1 MRIYLGLL
9 LALLLLG
16 TSTIW
21 TQTQPQTVCFYIKRQ
36 NLLNPEDGLTLFI
49 LNTRQRSP
57 ELQLRYQPKTKFIYL
72 GSTKPIAGAFP
83 TASEI
88 VQAFEERLLPFFT
101 EFDKRKL
108 STPAQ
113 YKDLFETLLS
123 GTHILKQVNLSAFG
137 IPDRTLVFD
146 ADAAELNPAPLKD
159 ANSAEA
165 MALYNFVAGE
175 WQERSTLLDYK
186 DRLLKSQDVLNL
198 IRRSTLESLFATT
211 SAAPQASLS
220 SEELLQIQKAE
231 ERATWAFLLSFLSLI
246 VVIYLAIISA
256 SNLRKKREQ
265 LSKLDA
271 KVKHLESK
279 LNKPFYQEVLQ
290 QADSSSTNFNP
301 KTIETLLLRLVA
313 LEKKLGV
320 ERATPAF
327 QSEMARRAQALISS
341 YQQRWSQTAPI
352 PQADL
357 VQKLLFLLDEFLTE
371 LALLDV
377 ELPLKTF
384 IQKSLIPHIDK
395 IDALFQ
401 AEPDAPLNTP
411 DSIQEYLRA
420 LMNIFGV
427 QEIEIKQKQ
436 SLFDHEKHEK
446 AGAILKTNYE
456 PGTVLKVIR
465 RGLLYNGS
473 IRKAQVVK
481 AE

>member
-16 TSTIW
+16 TSTVW
-21 TQTQPQTVCFYIKRQ
+21 AQTQSQTVCFYIKRQ
-36 NLLNPEDGLTLFI
+36 NLLNPDDGLTLFI

-72 GSTKPIAGAFP
+72 ESTKPIAGVVP

-88 VQAFEERLLPFFT
+88 VQGFEERLLPFFT

-123 GTHILKQVNLSAFG
+123 GTRILKQVNLSAFG
-137 IPDRTLVFD
+137 ISDRVLVFD
-146 ADAAELNPAPLKD
+146 ADAAELNPAFLKD
-159 ANSAEA
+159 ANSTEA
-165 MALYNFVAGE
+165 MALYNFAVGE
-175 WQERSTLLDYK
+175 WQERSSLLDYK
-186 DRLLKSQDVLNL
+186 DRLLKSPEVPSL
-198 IRRSTLESLFATT
+198 IRRSTLESLFATP
-211 SAAPQASLS
+211 AAASQATLS
-220 SEELLQIQKAE
+220 SDELLQIQKAE

-246 VVIYLAIISA
+246 IIIYLAIISA
-256 SNLRKKREQ
+256 GNLRKKREQ

-290 QADSSSTNFNP
+290 QTESSTFNP
-301 KTIETLLLRLVA
+301 KTLETLLLRLVA

-357 VQKLLFLLDEFLTE
+357 VQRLLFLLDEFLAE

-377 ELPLKTF
+377 ELPLKPF

-411 DSIQEYLRA
+411 DSVQEYLRA

-436 SLFDHEKHEK
+436 SLFDIEKHEK

>member
-1 MRIYLGLL
+1 MWIRLGLL
-9 LALLLLG
+9 LVLLL
-16 TSTIW
+16 STPPVW
-21 TQTQPQTVCFYIKRQ
+21 AQSSTQTVCFYIKRQ
-36 NLLNPEDGLTLFI
+36 NLLNPDDGLRLFV

-72 GSTKPIAGAFP
+72 ESTKPIAGVVP
-83 TASEI
+83 TATEI
-88 VQAFEERLLPFFT
+88 VQAFEDRLMPFFT

-108 STPAQ
+108 STPAH
-113 YKDLFETLLS
+113 YKDLLETLMS
-123 GTHILKQVNLSAFG
+123 GMGSNRILKPINLSAFG
-137 IPDRTLVFD
+137 IPDRVLVFD
-146 ADAAELNPAPLKD
+146 ADAAELNPTSLKD

-165 MALYNFVAGE
+165 MALYNFAAGE
-175 WQERSTLLDYK
+175 WQERTSLLDYK
-186 DRLLKSQDVLNL
+186 DRLLKSPDVLGL
-198 IRRSTLESLFATT
+198 IRYSTLESLLAT
-211 SAAPQASLS
+211 SASAQQVALTPD
-220 SEELLQIQKAE
+220 ELLQIQTAE

-246 VVIYLAIISA
+246 VVIYLAIFA
-256 SNLRKKREQ
+256 AGNLRKKRDQ

-271 KVKHLESK
+271 KVKHLEAK
-279 LNKPFYQEVLQ
+279 LNKPFYQEVIQ
-290 QADSSSTNFNP
+290 QTDNSSFNP
-301 KTIETLLLRLVA
+301 KTLETLLSRLVA

-320 ERATPAF
+320 ERTSLTF
-327 QSEMARRAQALISS
+327 QSELARQAQALISS
-341 YQQRWSQTAPI
+341 YQSRWHQTPPVSQTVLA
-352 PQADL
+352 QR
-357 VQKLLFLLDEFLTE
+357 LLFFLDEFLSE

-411 DSIQEYLRA
+411 DSIQEYLKA

-436 SLFDHEKHEK
+436 SLFDIEKHEK